1 MRKAESVPP
10 DQFVEVNT
18 FYLNQGTQ
26 LPPLAPQ
33 AYFTYAKDESIH
45 QVLADIHNHLGA
57 AAELEGVALWIRP
70 PPPPPLPGAAMD
82 LDASD
87 SSEDDEASANAAIE
101 EAEPAT
107 EDPGA
112 PAVPLHP
119 DAGPLDPL
127 QDHLVLPPDLQTQ
140 LQIQL
145 NCVLDPIIAYY
156 EDQGRTPE
164 LALNE
169 ARSRAWAHLRDMT
182 EISFRAT
189 LLIIHTHTTRCVCGF
204 SFSMSYGRARWGS
217 PPGGHAGASTR
228 P

>member
-45 QVLADIHNHLGA
+45 QVLAEIHNHLGA

-182 EISFRAT
+182 EISLRDTKRSRQVAP
-189 LLIIHTHTTRCVCGF
+189 
-204 SFSMSYGRARWGS
+204 SGS
-217 PPGGHAGASTR
+217 SSSTGQI
-228 P
+228 

>member
-1 MRKAESVPP
+1 MRRAESVPP

-70 PPPPPLPGAAMD
+70 PPPPPLPGGAME
-82 LDASD
+82 LD
-87 SSEDDEASANAAIE
+87 SSESEDDAASAQDATA
-101 EAEPAT
+101 EAEPPT
-107 EDPGA
+107 EDPGE
-112 PAVPLHP
+112 PVVPLHP

-182 EISFRAT
+182 EISFRDTKRSRQVAP
-189 LLIIHTHTTRCVCGF
+189 
-204 SFSMSYGRARWGS
+204 SGS
-217 PPGGHAGASTR
+217 SSSTGQI
-228 P
+228 

>member
-1 MRKAESVPP
+1 MRRAESVPP
-10 DQFVEVNT
+10 DQFVEFNT

-45 QVLADIHNHLGA
+45 QVLADIHNNLGA
-57 AAELEGVALWIRP
+57 TAELEGVALWIRP
-70 PPPPPLPGAAMD
+70 PPPPPVPVAAVD

-87 SSEDDEASANAAIE
+87 SSEDDEASADGSVGPAA
-101 EAEPAT
+101 EAAPIA

-112 PAVPLHP
+112 TAAPAVPIHP

-127 QDHLVLPPDLQTQ
+127 QDHLVLPPDLQAQ

-145 NCVLDPIIAYY
+145 NCVLDPVIAYY

-182 EISFRAT
+182 AVSFRDTKRSRQVAP
-189 LLIIHTHTTRCVCGF
+189 
-204 SFSMSYGRARWGS
+204 SGS
-217 PPGGHAGASTR
+217 SSSTGQI
-228 P
+228 